1 MLGMVVELPQLRLQG
16 STPLA
21 ALAQQLHL
29 GHHAAQ
35 VVPVVPR
42 QALDLVDV
50 LAQVQNLGEIREE
63 GDERLLGDG
72 GGGVCWCPKVS
83 HLGAQGVSGHGQVS
97 EPGAEVADLVL
108 VGDHP
113 PLQGLLSHVGSF
125 SSFSR

>member
-1 MLGMVVELPQLRLQG
+1 MGAATSSSRLQPPLEALDFGLHVSQCMLGMVVELPQRRLQG
-16 STPLA
+16 STPVA

-50 LAQVQNLGEIREE
+50 LAQVQNLREIREE

-72 GGGVCWCPKVS
+72 GGGVC
-83 HLGAQGVSGHGQVS
+83 
-97 EPGAEVADLVL
+97 
-108 VGDHP
+108 
-113 PLQGLLSHVGSF
+113 
-125 SSFSR
+125 